1 MRLIMVSLKYTDFM
15 NLLFLYRSGLKHL
28 DIQIHKAL
36 ICNHMTFVYTIS
48 STLGINR
55 MRRNTKKTALVR
67 GKVVP
72 LNCYHGN
79 GNRMAGYVVP
89 NIMLQYYAYYDNRLY
104 LLINYNINT
113 QF

>member
-15 NLLFLYRSGLKHL
+15 NLLFLYRSGLKHH

-79 GNRMAGYVVP
+79 GNRMAGFHSNHLFTI
-89 NIMLQYYAYYDNRLY
+89 NILY
-104 LLINYNINT
+104 HSFYFLSFYEYK
-113 QF
+113 